1 MKRFVSGFVL
11 RGLVGCGFGPL
22 VLAVF
27 YMIMQGQGL
36 MRTLTVNEV
45 CIGIVSLAA
54 LAFVAGGM
62 NVIYQVERL
71 PLSLAILIHGAVL
84 YLSYFATY
92 LANGWLERGAVPILV
107 FSGIFVSGYLVIWGI
122 IYVAVKR
129 KTKKINALLREKRT
143 ATGENASA
151 WEKN

>member
-22 VLAVF
+22 VLTVF
-27 YMIMQGQGL
+27 YMIMQEKGL
-36 MRTLTVNEV
+36 MQTLTVNEV

-71 PLSLAILIHGAVL
+71 PLSIAILIHGFVL

-92 LANGWLERGAVPILV
+92 LANGWLERGAIPILV
-107 FSGIFVSGYLVIWGI
+107 FSVIFVLGYLLIWGI
-122 IYVAVKR
+122 IYGIMRR
-129 KTKKINALLREKRT
+129 KTKKINELLKQKQ
-143 ATGENASA
+143 ACKENADS
-151 WEKN
+151 